1 MKFQEL
7 NELIKT
13 KKKELSIT
21 IPRSFVDSVELKSTR
36 NSEMEEEVENE
47 NEIETKEE
55 KKFNEL
61 KIGESMIRIEEEVF
75 GNNDSSKIINLKP
88 SLYDDEIISKTEF
101 KFNESTL
108 STLIVK
114 NETITTLNEKYTVKI
129 LEKFFFLKLKDLYN

>member
-36 NSEMEEEVENE
+36 NSEMEEEVE

-129 LEKFFFLKLKDLYN
+129 LEKNFFF

>member
-36 NSEMEEEVENE
+36 NSEMEEEVE

-129 LEKFFFLKLKDLYN
+129 LKKNFFF